1 MPLDKKVL
9 TYASGKSIL
18 EILVGMSKNNYIS
31 RLSRILNDQDIDN
44 DDSPTELNNAHLV
57 FDAKFKRTLSG
68 RWNKQ

>member
-1 MPLDKKVL
+1 VPLDKKVL

-18 EILVGMSKNNYIS
+18 EVLVGMSKNDYI
-31 RLSRILNDQDIDN
+31 SRILNDQDIDN
-44 DDSPTELNNAHLV
+44 DDSTTELNNAHLV

>member
-18 EILVGMSKNNYIS
+18 EVLVGMSKNDYI
-31 RLSRILNDQDIDN
+31 SRILNEQDIDN
-44 DDSPTELNNAHLV
+44 DDSTTELNNAHLV

>member
-18 EILVGMSKNNYIS
+18 EVLVGMSKNDYI
-31 RLSRILNDQDIDN
+31 SRILNDQDIDN
-44 DDSPTELNNAHLV
+44 DDSTTELNNAHLV

>member
-18 EILVGMSKNNYIS
+18 EVLVGMSKNDYI
-31 RLSRILNDQDIDN
+31 SRILNDQDIDN
-44 DDSPTELNNAHLV
+44 YDSTTELNNAHLV